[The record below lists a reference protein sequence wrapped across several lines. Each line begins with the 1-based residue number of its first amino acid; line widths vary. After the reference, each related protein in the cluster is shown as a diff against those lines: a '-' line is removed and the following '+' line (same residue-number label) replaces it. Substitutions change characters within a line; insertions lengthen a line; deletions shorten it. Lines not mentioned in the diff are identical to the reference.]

1 MKKHYLSFLLMSI
14 CILFSANSQIL
25 IDGNM
30 SDWNS
35 VPILSEPG
43 IYPSVKVTSD
53 GTSVFF
59 KVDLDAS
66 NTFNSTGGPGME
78 SFIDADFSS
87 ATGLKSDW
95 LYVSSGNDY
104 FIQGLSVFNYS
115 GTPGAN
121 EWSWNSL
128 SNTPGNRAFSGDVRT
143 IEQKL
148 LISDL
153 TAMPLSANYSIAF
166 GYYYSTNDTWS
177 ASGYIPQSDANFAQ
191 RKSFSIKPRTEV
203 SLSTSADFISGN
215 AYYHPFMNDASISQY
230 LDFQSGATASD
241 NPKQWASWALNLVTP
256 AVYDLKMT
264 TQSTGSGQVQLSLV
278 DMATNAVVKT
288 FTAVS
293 YPLNASMTEDSY
305 STIDLSDVPAGR
317 YMLKLSSLSILD
329 TYLKVAKV
337 SLSKSTATL
346 GNNIKFDEF
355 VSLKTNSNILKI
367 SVLSPAKI
375 SIYALNGKL
384 VADYKNV
391 TSINKELETG
401 TYLVVVRIGEKHFS
415 KKVIINN

>member
-1 MKKHYLSFLLMSI
+1 MKKCYFFLLLAS
-14 CILFSANSQIL
+14 CVLFSANSQIL

-43 IYPSVKVTSD
+43 VYPYAKTTSD
-53 GTSVFF
+53 GTSVFYL
-59 KVDLDAS
+59 VSLDAP
-66 NTFNSTGGPGME
+66 NIFNSGGGPGLE
-78 SFIDADFSS
+78 SYIDADFSS
-87 ATGLKSDW
+87 TTGQKSDW

-104 FIQGLSVFNYS
+104 FVQGLSIFSYI

-121 EWSWNSL
+121 EWNWNWL
-128 SNTPGNRAFSGDVRT
+128 SFTAENRAFSGDVRT

-153 TAMPLSANYSIAF
+153 SAMPLSTNYSIAF
-166 GYYYSTNDTWS
+166 GYYYSTNSNWD
-177 ASGYIPQSDANFAQ
+177 ASGYLPQSDANFAQ
-191 RKSFSIKPRTEV
+191 RKSFLIKPRTEV
-203 SLSTSADFISGN
+203 SLSSSADFTSGN
-215 AYYHPFMNDASISQY
+215 AYYHPFMNDANISQY

-256 AVYDLKMT
+256 GVYDFKMT
-264 TQSTGSGQVQLSLV
+264 TQSTGSGQAQLSLV

-288 FTAVS
+288 FTAIL
-293 YPLNASMTEDSY
+293 YPINATMTEDSY
-305 STIDLSDVPAGR
+305 GTIDLSDVPGGR
-317 YMLKLSSLSILD
+317 YMLKLSSLSTLD

-337 SLSKSTATL
+337 SLSKLTATV
-346 GNNIKFDEF
+346 GNDIKFNEF
-355 VSLKTNSNILKI
+355 VSLKTNSNILTI
-367 SVLSPAKI
+367 SVTSPAEI

-384 VADYKNV
+384 VSDYKNV

-401 TYLVVVRIGEKHFS
+401 TYLVVAKLGEKQYS
-415 KKVIINN
+415 KKVIIKN

>member
-1 MKKHYLSFLLMSI
+1 MKKCYFFLLLAS
-14 CILFSANSQIL
+14 CVLFSANSQIL

-43 IYPSVKVTSD
+43 VYPYAKTTSD
-53 GTSVFF
+53 GTSVFYL
-59 KVDLDAS
+59 VSLDAP
-66 NTFNSTGGPGME
+66 NIFNSGGGPGLE
-78 SFIDADFSS
+78 SYIDADFSS
-87 ATGLKSDW
+87 TTGQKSDW

-104 FIQGLSVFNYS
+104 FVQGLSIFSYI

-121 EWSWNSL
+121 EWNWNWL
-128 SNTPGNRAFSGDVRT
+128 SFTAENRAFSGDVRT

-153 TAMPLSANYSIAF
+153 SAMPLSTNYSIAF
-166 GYYYSTNDTWS
+166 GYYYSTNSNWD
-177 ASGYIPQSDANFAQ
+177 ASGYLPQIDANFAQ
-191 RKSFSIKPRTEV
+191 RKSFLIKPRTEV
-203 SLSTSADFISGN
+203 SLSSSADFTSGN
-215 AYYHPFMNDASISQY
+215 AYYHPFMNDANISQY

-256 AVYDLKMT
+256 GVYDFKMT
-264 TQSTGSGQVQLSLV
+264 TQSTGSGQAQLSLV

-288 FTAVS
+288 FTAIL
-293 YPLNASMTEDSY
+293 YPINATMTEDFY
-305 STIDLSDVPAGR
+305 GTIDLSDVPGGR
-317 YMLKLSSLSILD
+317 YMLKLSSLSTLD

-337 SLSKSTATL
+337 SLSKLTATV
-346 GNNIKFDEF
+346 GNNIKFNEF
-355 VSLKTNSNILKI
+355 VSLKTNSNILTI
-367 SVLSPAKI
+367 SVTSPAEI

-384 VADYKNV
+384 VSDYKDV

-401 TYLVVVRIGEKHFS
+401 TYLVVAKLGEKQYS
-415 KKVIINN
+415 KKVIIKN